1 MSNLAVDLN
10 NVSIHYPFFDLKD
23 VSIRVEKGSIMGL
36 IGPNGAGK
44 STTIRIMMGLLFPDS
59 GSVNV
64 LGYNMIEKSNEA
76 RWKIGYVS
84 EDMRLYKNMT
94 LAWHM
99 KFIREMFND
108 WDDDYAADLIKR
120 FDLKPEQKLKGFSHG
135 QRVKSALLLTLARHP
150 DLLIL
155 DEPTTGLDPVA
166 RMETLDEMMRV
177 LMDEERSIVFSSHN
191 TTDVEQ
197 LSDQITFIDNGK
209 VVNSRDKES
218 FLESWRR
225 VRMTINDQAQLS
237 SLNKAVQ
244 TQVSGSSAVVT
255 TNDFSD
261 ELIQQW
267 QSNDIEVVGVDPMT
281 LEEIFLAEVKSSR
294 EGDNS

>member
-1 MSNLAVDLN
+1 MSDLAVNMN
-10 NVSIHYPFFDLKD
+10 NVSIHYPFFDLQD
-23 VSIRVEKGSIMGL
+23 VSLQVDRGAIMGL

-59 GSVNV
+59 GSVEV
-64 LGYNMIEKSNEA
+64 MGYNMLQKSNEA

-84 EDMRLYKNMT
+84 EDMRLYKSMT
-94 LAWHM
+94 LGWHM
-99 KFIREMFND
+99 KFIKDMFND
-108 WDDDYAADLIKR
+108 WDDAYAKDLLKR
-120 FDLKPEQKLKGFSHG
+120 FGLNTEQKLKGFSHG
-135 QRVKSALLLTLARHP
+135 QRVKSALLLVLARHP

-155 DEPTTGLDPVA
+155 DEPTTGLDQVA
-166 RMETLDEMMRV
+166 RMETLDEMMKI
-177 LMDEERSIVFSSHN
+177 LMDEDRSIVFSSHN

-197 LSDQITFIDNGK
+197 LSDQITFIDHGK
-209 VVNSRDKES
+209 VVSCRDKES

-225 VRMTINDQAQLS
+225 VRMTVKDSGQLL

-244 TQVSGSSAVVT
+244 QQVNGHSAVVT

-261 ELIQQW
+261 ALITEW
-267 QSNDIEVVGVDPMT
+267 QTNDIEVVGVEPMT

-294 EGDNS
+294 EGEAA